1 MSEKKTSAKTPKKK
15 MSLAMFLN
23 GEFLNRDFFFDNIYY
38 IAFIIGLFVLMVGKS
53 YLVRGLNRDISNT
66 QRDLDQVTADYVEAK
81 SRLEVGTRGYKIAKK
96 LKHKNLVES
105 QNAIKVIR
113 VKK

>member
-1 MSEKKTSAKTPKKK
+1 MSEKTTKKAPKKK
-15 MSLAMFLN
+15 MNLAMFLN

-38 IAFIIGLFVLMVGKS
+38 IAFIIGLFILLVGKS
-53 YLVRGLNRDISNT
+53 YLVRGLNRDIANT
-66 QRDLDQVTADYVEAK
+66 QRELDQVSADYVEAK
-81 SRLEVGTRGYKIAKK
+81 SRLEIGTRGYKIAHK